1 MRPLHFIADDFGLSS
16 EVNAAILRAHREGAL
31 TGASLMA
38 GQPGTAE
45 ALDLARATPSLD
57 VGWHLHL
64 CDSRPLTLP
73 DWPWGDSPALAGF
86 CLVTSRFPRAKLRR
100 ELAAQWEVFRESGQR
115 CAFINSHHHLH
126 LHPLVLGVVR
136 EVVDRDFDGWLR
148 GPEYRL
154 FRPTNLTARVTRLAG
169 RLLAGTLRNR
179 WPVARSAEIWG
190 VDRLHSMNAAE
201 IANIVTGPGTGPR
214 EFIFHPRAMAG
225 DADLTCLL
233 QLRGSFPPARNG

>member
-1 MRPLHFIADDFGLSS
+1 MRPLHFIADDFGLSH
-16 EVNAAILRAHREGAL
+16 EVNAAILRAHREGVL

-45 ALDLARATPSLD
+45 ALELARATPSLE

-73 DWPWGDSPALAGF
+73 EWPWGDSPALAG
-86 CLVTSRFPRAKLRR
+86 LSLGTSRFTRAALRR
-100 ELAAQWEVFRESGQR
+100 ELAAQWEVFRESGRR

-126 LHPLVLGVVR
+126 RHPLVLGVVR
-136 EVVDRDFDGWLR
+136 EVVDRDFAGWLR
-148 GPEYRL
+148 GPNYRL

-179 WPVARSAEIWG
+179 WPVARSAEVWG
-190 VDRLHSMNAAE
+190 IDRLHCMNAGEVAQVM
-201 IANIVTGPGTGPR
+201 NGPGIGVS
-214 EFIFHPRAMAG
+214 EFIFHPRTPTG
-225 DADLTCLL
+225 DADLHCLL
-233 QLRGSFPPARNG
+233 YLRESGEATGR